1 MPGKKIVFL
10 EDRPRP
16 AVEQMEIDHC
26 LLERMGTGWNRLLR
40 TYRFSG
46 FSVTVGR
53 TFRMSIPPEWEI
65 LSPVVAV
72 RPTGGGAVLHQDD
85 FCLSLF
91 VSPRPACSPR
101 SFYPLIHGW
110 IGKFLGSLSVNTMAL
125 KETPLPAAPLRGL
138 CFDEPVCGD
147 LLWKSRKV
155 LGGALRITS
164 KGILYQ
170 GSLSMP
176 GFSGICLENE
186 FSVWYGKKGETI
198 LVQLLQEE
206 VRSCPA

>member
-1 MPGKKIVFL
+1 MPGEKIVFL
-10 EDRPRP
+10 EDRPRSP
-16 AVEQMEIDHC
+16 VAQMEIDHC
-26 LLERMGTGWNRLLR
+26 LLGRMGTGWNRLLR

-46 FSVTVGR
+46 TGVTVGR
-53 TFRMSIPPEWEI
+53 TFRKPIPPEWEV

-91 VSPRPACSPR
+91 LSPRPACPPR
-101 SFYPLIHGW
+101 SFYPLVHGW
-110 IGKFLGSLSVNTMAL
+110 LSNFLGSLSVDTVAI

-170 GSLSMP
+170 GSLNMP

-186 FSVWYGKKGETI
+186 FSGWYGKQGEKI